1 MSKNHTPNAI
11 VFLGIIICI
20 GIGLA
25 MSWAGGDNGL
35 QVGSLSLFFLC
46 GMLGF
51 VLHWLAF
58 IPAYI
63 YQTEHYFDLTGSLSF
78 IATILVANWLIV
90 DTSPT
95 ENIRS
100 LLLSFMVLTWAIR
113 LGAFLFSRV
122 RSSGEDSRFR
132 DIKPRFFRFLFTW
145 TLGGLWVLITVAA
158 ALAAI
163 SSGRNVSIGITAYF
177 GVALWLLGFLFE
189 TIADRQKTAFRANPD
204 NKGQFIRS
212 GLWSISRHPNY
223 FGEMTLW
230 IGVAIV
236 AAPALQGWQYLSLVS
251 PVFVILLICRVSGIP
266 LLESQASEKWG
277 DDPHYKQYVQNTPV
291 LIPGLKPSS
300 KSTALRET
308 TETPEQ

>member
-1 MSKNHTPNAI
+1 
-11 VFLGIIICI
+11 
-20 GIGLA
+20 
-25 MSWAGGDNGL
+25 MSWAASDGGL
-35 QVGSLSLFFLC
+35 QVGALSLFFLC

-78 IATILVANWLIV
+78 IATILLANWLIV
-90 DTSPT
+90 DSSPT

-100 LLLSFMVLTWAIR
+100 LLLSFMVLAWAIR
-113 LGAFLFSRV
+113 LGIFLFSRV
-122 RSSGEDSRFR
+122 RRSGEDSRFR

-163 SSGRNVSIGITAYF
+163 SSGLNEPIGITAYF

-204 NKGQFIRS
+204 NDGQFIRS

-230 IGVAIV
+230 VGIAIV
-236 AAPALQGWQYLSLVS
+236 AAPALQGWQYLSLLS

-266 LLESQASEKWG
+266 MLESKANEKWG
-277 DDPHYKQYVQNTPV
+277 DDPRYKQYVQNTPV
-291 LIPGLKPSS
+291 LIPGLKSS
-300 KSTALRET
+300 AKSTASSET
-308 TETPEQ
+308 IETSK